1 MENEYYNITFAHE
14 AESFIEKAIEP
25 SNFWHSLQIPLKT
38 LDDALQLI
46 NDLDNYA
53 VKFTRFWEIQKCN
66 SKTFREEVAERSE
79 ALKQYLE
86 KEELTRIAFEQNR
99 YNKVEEINK
108 LDKKI
113 VVNSDFYGYSIIIE
127 RGDASFNPKVSNSIK
142 CYILVKF
149 IYNTNNAISHSFFKE
164 GYISGNRLLKS
175 RFVKRFK
182 DIFKDATKEEMI
194 DLLETTNAEVKK
206 LERKIKVY

>member
-14 AESFIEKAIEP
+14 AESIIEKAIEP

-53 VKFTRFWEIQKCN
+53 VKFSRFWEIQKCN

-86 KEELTRIAFEQNR
+86 KEELTRIAFEQDR

-113 VVNSDFYGYSIIIE
+113 IVNSDFHKYSIIIE

-142 CYILVKF
+142 CHVTVRF
-149 IYNTNNAISHSFFKE
+149 ICNVNNVSYSFFKE
-164 GYISGNRLLKS
+164 DYKSENRLLIL
-175 RFVKRFK
+175 RFLKRYG
-182 DIFKDATKEEMI
+182 DIF
-194 DLLETTNAEVKK
+194 
-206 LERKIKVY
+206 

>member
-14 AESFIEKAIEP
+14 AGSIIEKAIEP
-25 SNFWHSLQIPLKT
+25 SNFWHSLQIPIKT

-79 ALKQYLE
+79 TWKQYLE
-86 KEELTRIAFEQNR
+86 KEELTRIAFEQDR

-108 LDKKI
+108 LDKEI
-113 VVNSDFYGYSIIIE
+113 IINPDFYGYKIFIE
-127 RGDASFNPKVSNSIK
+127 RCPASFNPKVSNSIK
-142 CYILVKF
+142 CFIAIKF
-149 IYNTNNAISHSFFKE
+149 ICNANNISHSFFKE
-164 GYISGNRLLKS
+164 DYRSGNRLLKS
-175 RFVKRFK
+175 KFLKRYG
-182 DIFKDATKEEMI
+182 DIFKDTTREEMI
-194 DLLETTNAEVKK
+194 NLLENIIAEVKK
-206 LERKIKVY
+206 LEHKINR

>member
-14 AESFIEKAIEP
+14 AESIIERAIEP

-53 VKFTRFWEIQKCN
+53 VKFSRFWEIQKCN
-66 SKTFREEVAERSE
+66 SKTFREEVVERSE
-79 ALKQYLE
+79 ALKQHLE
-86 KEELTRIAFEQNR
+86 KEELERKAFEQDR

-113 VVNSDFYGYSIIIE
+113 VVNSDFHGYSIIIE
-127 RGDASFNPKVSNSIK
+127 RDDASFNPKVSNSIK
-142 CYILVKF
+142 CFIGVKF
-149 IYNTNNAISHSFFKE
+149 ICNANNISHSFFKE
-164 GYISGNRLLKS
+164 DYKSGNRLLKS
-175 RFVKRFK
+175 RFLKRYGDTFK
-182 DIFKDATKEEMI
+182 NATKEEMI
-194 DLLETTNAEVKK
+194 DLLGIIIAEVEK
-206 LERKIKVY
+206 LEHIIKVY

>member
-14 AESFIEKAIEP
+14 AESIIEKAIEP
-25 SNFWHSLQIPLKT
+25 SNFWHSLQIPIKT

-53 VKFTRFWEIQKCN
+53 VKFSRFWEIQRCN

-86 KEELTRIAFEQNR
+86 KEELTRVAFEQNR

-108 LDKKI
+108 LNKKI
-113 VVNSDFYGYSIIIE
+113 IINPDFHGYNIIIE
-127 RGDASFNPKVSNSIK
+127 RGDASFNPKISNSIK

-164 GYISGNRLLKS
+164 EYISGNKLLKS
-175 RFVKRFK
+175 KFVKRYR
-182 DIFKDATKEEMI
+182 DIFSNATREEMI
-194 DLLETTNAEVKK
+194 TLLETTIVEVKK
-206 LERKIKVY
+206 LEREIKVY

>member
-1 MENEYYNITFAHE
+1 MENEYYHITFAHE
-14 AESFIEKAIEP
+14 VESIIEKPIEP

-53 VKFTRFWEIQKCN
+53 VKFTRFWEIQRCN
-66 SKTFREEVAERSE
+66 SKNFREEVAERSE

-86 KEELTRIAFEQNR
+86 KEELTRVAFEQDR

-113 VVNSDFYGYSIIIE
+113 VINPDFYGYSLIIE
-127 RGDASFNPKVSNSIK
+127 RGDASFNPKISNSIK
-142 CYILVKF
+142 CHVTIRF
-149 IYNTNNAISHSFFKE
+149 ICNANNVSHSFYKE
-164 GYISGNRLLKS
+164 DYKSGNRLLKS
-175 RFVKRFK
+175 RFLKRYE

-194 DLLETTNAEVKK
+194 GLLETIIAEIEK
-206 LERKIKVY
+206 LERKINKY

>member
-14 AESFIEKAIEP
+14 AESITERAIEP
-25 SNFWHSLQIPLKT
+25 SNFWHSLQIPIKT

-53 VKFTRFWEIQKCN
+53 VKFSRFWEIQRCN

-86 KEELTRIAFEQNR
+86 KEELTRVAFEQNR

-108 LDKKI
+108 LNKKI
-113 VVNSDFYGYSIIIE
+113 IINPDFHGYNIIIE
-127 RGDASFNPKVSNSIK
+127 RGDASFNPKISNSIK

-164 GYISGNRLLKS
+164 EYISGNRLLKS
-175 RFVKRFK
+175 RFLKRYGDAFK
-182 DIFKDATKEEMI
+182 NVTKEEMI
-194 DLLETTNAEVKK
+194 DLLETTIAEVKK
-206 LERKIKVY
+206 LEREIKVY

>member
-1 MENEYYNITFAHE
+1 MENEYYHITFAHE
-14 AESFIEKAIEP
+14 VESIIEKPIEP

-53 VKFTRFWEIQKCN
+53 VKFSRFWEIQKCN

-86 KEELTRIAFEQNR
+86 KEELTRVAFEQDR

-113 VVNSDFYGYSIIIE
+113 VVNPDFHGYSIIIE

-142 CYILVKF
+142 CFIAIKF
-149 IYNTNNAISHSFFKE
+149 ICNANNISHSFFKE
-164 GYISGNRLLKS
+164 EYISGNRLLKS
-175 RFVKRFK
+175 RFLKRYGDAFK
-182 DIFKDATKEEMI
+182 NVTKEEMI
-194 DLLETTNAEVKK
+194 DLLETTIAEVKK
-206 LERKIKVY
+206 LEREIKVY

>member
-1 MENEYYNITFAHE
+1 MENEYYNITFTHE
-14 AESFIEKAIEP
+14 AESIIEP
-25 SNFWHSLQIPLKT
+25 SNFWYSLQIPLKT

-53 VKFTRFWEIQKCN
+53 VKFTRFWEIQRCN

-86 KEELTRIAFEQNR
+86 KEELTRVAFEQNR

-113 VVNSDFYGYSIIIE
+113 IVNSDFHKYSIIIE

-142 CYILVKF
+142 CFIGVKF
-149 IYNTNNAISHSFFKE
+149 ICNANNISHSFFKE
-164 GYISGNRLLKS
+164 DYKSGNRLLKS
-175 RFVKRFK
+175 RFLKRYE
-182 DIFKDATKEEMI
+182 DAFKDATKEEMI
-194 DLLETTNAEVKK
+194 GLLETIIAEIEK
-206 LERKIKVY
+206 LERKINKY

>member
-14 AESFIEKAIEP
+14 AESIIERAIEP

-53 VKFTRFWEIQKCN
+53 VKFSRFWEIQKCN

-86 KEELTRIAFEQNR
+86 KEELTRVAFEQDR

-113 VVNSDFYGYSIIIE
+113 VVNPDFHGYSIIIE

-142 CYILVKF
+142 CFIAIKF
-149 IYNTNNAISHSFFKE
+149 ICNANNISHSFFKE
-164 GYISGNRLLKS
+164 DYKSGNRLLKS
-175 RFVKRFK
+175 RFLKRYE
-182 DIFKDATKEEMI
+182 DAFKDATKEEMI
-194 DLLETTNAEVKK
+194 GLLETIIAEIEK
-206 LERKIKVY
+206 LERKINKY

>member
-1 MENEYYNITFAHE
+1 MENEYYNITFTHE
-14 AESFIEKAIEP
+14 AESIIEP
-25 SNFWHSLQIPLKT
+25 SNFWYSLQIPLKT

-53 VKFTRFWEIQKCN
+53 VKFTRFWEIQRCN

-86 KEELTRIAFEQNR
+86 KEKLIRVAFEQDR
-99 YNKVEEINK
+99 YNKVEKINK

-113 VVNSDFYGYSIIIE
+113 VVNPDFHGYSIIIE
-127 RGDASFNPKVSNSIK
+127 RDDASFNPKVSNSIK
-142 CYILVKF
+142 CFIGVKF
-149 IYNTNNAISHSFFKE
+149 ICNANNISHSFFKE
-164 GYISGNRLLKS
+164 DYKSGNRLLKS
-175 RFVKRFK
+175 RFLKRYE
-182 DIFKDATKEEMI
+182 DAFKDATKEEMI
-194 DLLETTNAEVKK
+194 GLLGIVIAEIEK